1 MARPNSYRLTK
12 RAWRCWG
19 LCRRRYLLNLNVH
32 VRVPALEDGTQ
43 LPVERLHSRLEQ
55 QMRPFFRPLHLL
67 FLAESFAHH
76 FVHGRLHKSRR
87 DRLAVTISLTV
98 IRDQVPVV

>member
-1 MARPNSYRLTK
+1 MVSQCSVELVMRCKDESNSGLYCSVSNLTVAGLLGMIALLLVG

-43 LPVERLHSRLEQ
+43 LPVERLHSRL
-55 QMRPFFRPLHLL
+55 
-67 FLAESFAHH
+67 
-76 FVHGRLHKSRR
+76 
-87 DRLAVTISLTV
+87 
-98 IRDQVPVV
+98 